1 MKVSIIT
8 PFHKGKACLQD
19 CAESIR
25 EQEFQDLEW
34 ILVLDQPEE
43 EVEGIVEEFQKEFL
57 FWFLFLILKTRR

>member
-43 EVEGIVEEFQKEFL
+43 
-57 FWFLFLILKTRR
+57 